1 MVVIKQKHD
10 RELAISMVIIAVHFY
25 HEDQLVIGDR
35 PCPQQPQNPLSGQW
49 GERKLIGNNNGVI
62 CRVSCIIKPT
72 SRRISIYHVTTKW

>member
-35 PCPQQPQNPLSGQW
+35 PYPQQQQNSLSG
-49 GERKLIGNNNGVI
+49 E
-62 CRVSCIIKPT
+62 
-72 SRRISIYHVTTKW
+72 